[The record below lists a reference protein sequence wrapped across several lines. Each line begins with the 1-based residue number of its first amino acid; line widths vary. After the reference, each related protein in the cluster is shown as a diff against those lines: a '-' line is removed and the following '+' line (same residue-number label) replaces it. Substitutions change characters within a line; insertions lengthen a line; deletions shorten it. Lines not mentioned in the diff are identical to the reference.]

1 MVTKTISKLIY
12 VGPSLSQGRLFHGQ
26 IFMNGLP
33 ANVQAIILA
42 HPWFRSLLVPV
53 SSYVES
59 CKQVGKKGTPLHLY
73 ATKAKEV

>member
-1 MVTKTISKLIY
+1 
-12 VGPSLSQGRLFHGQ
+12 
-26 IFMNGLP
+26 MNGLP